1 MKDKHRPLKHHRFVS
16 AAAFVLLVAA
26 FVLLLFV
33 ALSLP
38 IIKPV
43 YLLAVRSTL
52 TGQVPTNIATEL
64 RFGVWGVCA
73 SSALDPPTSL
83 TNNGECFGPMLSYDI
98 PQNPTDLAGISPSI
112 VQAVEQGLLVVL
124 VLHPIAAGFSFL
136 GFITSCFLGPHGIAI
151 FALVVTILT
160 AIAATVVLAIDL
172 ALVIIARNNIIDEIP
187 YSLEV
192 VFGPGIW
199 LVLAAVAM
207 TWLAVIANDRL
218 GRKVRVKCDSEDTV
232 GDLKKLIAA
241 QTGTNAAK
249 IQLKKWY
256 TIYKDHITLS
266 DYEIHD
272 GMSLEMY

>member
-1 MKDKHRPLKHHRFVS
+1 MKAHHRPLARHRFVS
-16 AAAFVLLVAA
+16 SVAFILLFGAFILLLLVA
-26 FVLLLFV
+26 V
-33 ALSLP
+33 SLP
-38 IIKPV
+38 ILKPV
-43 YLLAVRSTL
+43 YLLSVKSTL

-73 SSALDPPTSL
+73 SSVLDQPTWL
-83 TNNGECFGPMLSYDI
+83 TNNGECFGPMLGYDI
-98 PQNPTDLAGISPSI
+98 PQNLTDLAGVSPTI
-112 VQAVEQGLLVVL
+112 VQAVEHGLLFVL

-136 GFITSCFLGPHGIAI
+136 GFIASCFLASHGLAI
-151 FALVVTILT
+151 FALVVTIL
-160 AIAATVVLAIDL
+160 AVIVGTVVLAIDL
-172 ALVIIARNNIIDEIP
+172 ALVIIVRNKVIDEIP
-187 YSLEV
+187 YNFEV
-192 VFGPGIW
+192 LFGPG
-199 LVLAAVAM
+199 
-207 TWLAVIANDRL
+207 VIANDRL

-241 QTGTNAAK
+241 QTGTNASK